1 MSSIHGMSRSDLL
14 RRLSELEDDIRYQ
27 DFAEEISEDFDYL
40 SGRVPILL
48 SAPHG
53 TIHIRLGKPKQ
64 EDEYTSGFAKLIAE
78 MTNAH
83 VLYTRYRSLSDPNW
97 YRDASYKKI
106 LQQIVERENIRFVLD
121 IHGVAEHRMFGI
133 ALGTLGGKSCPQ
145 HRNIIIRHLKKFG
158 FSTDADDVLQRLD
171 LDRMFTAEG
180 IKGQETITRFVSER
194 LAVPAAQ
201 FELHPSLRIVERRP
215 EATELKPFRGIPEL
229 IETTVNAFA
238 ALVHEL
244 SSSSS

>member
-1 MSSIHGMSRSDLL
+1 MRSVQGVSRSDLL
-14 RRLSELEDDIRYQ
+14 RRLSELEEDIRYQ
-27 DFAEEISEDFDYL
+27 DFAEDISEDFDYI

-53 TIHIRLGKPKQ
+53 TIHTRLGKPKQ

-78 MTNAH
+78 MANTH
-83 VLYTRYRSLSDPNW
+83 VLYTRYRSLTDPNW
-97 YRDASYKKI
+97 YPEASYKKI
-106 LQQIVERENIRFVLD
+106 LQQVIERENICFVLD

-145 HRNIIIRHLKKFG
+145 HRNIIIRHLERFG
-158 FSTDADDVLQRLD
+158 FSQDADDILHRLD
-171 LDRMFTAEG
+171 LDRTFTAEG

-201 FELHPSLRIVERRP
+201 FELHPYLRIVERRP
-215 EATELKPFRGIPEL
+215 EATEPEPFRGVPEL
-229 IETTVNAFA
+229 IEATINAFI

-244 SSSSS
+244 SASCS